1 MPPRIRAL
9 GVVALALCC
18 VLAAIGA
25 LALAVPG
32 DAPDAGQRDP
42 TALDAGQRDPADPA
56 LQRLH
61 DVGVTGE
68 NVTVGVVGVTG
79 FDTDHPAIGGRI
91 AERRAFGDGATVDNG
106 GRDRHGTATAA
117 VVART
122 APDSDLHLATF
133 DDTTGFRRAVTWL
146 VTADVDVIVAPV
158 SFYGRPGDGTSTVAR
173 LGAWARRQG
182 VVFVAPTGNL
192 ARGHWTGHY
201 DDPDGD
207 RLRFGDT
214 TRNYLAGRGSEMR
227 IWLAWDRAHAEEA
240 YVAELYRTDDG
251 EASLVARS
259 EPFPGDGVPN
269 ARTNARLQGG
279 TYYVVVRGPD
289 NATGARVRLSSPTHR
304 FQRARPEGSVVAP
317 ATGRGVI
324 GVGAY
329 DPAAD
334 RVEPFSSTGPTAD
347 GRLGVDVV
355 APARHEIGGYDEPL
369 VGSSAAT
376 PYVGGLAA
384 LVLDADPDRSPREVE
399 LRLERTA
406 RDVGPNGTD
415 TVAGNGLVM
424 PGRAVDSP
432 ANATE

>member
-1 MPPRIRAL
+1 MPARIRAL

-18 VLAAIGA
+18 VLVAIGA
-25 LALAVPG
+25 LALSVPG
-32 DAPDAGQRDP
+32 APVDDEERGP
-42 TALDAGQRDPADPA
+42 TDDG

-61 DVGVTGE
+61 AAGVDGD

-79 FDTDHPAIGGRI
+79 FDTDHPAI
-91 AERRAFGDGATVDNG
+91 ADQVVESRAFGDGATVANG
-106 GRDRHGTATAA
+106 GRNRHGTATAA

-122 APDSDLHLATF
+122 APDADLRLAAF

-192 ARGHWTGHY
+192 ARGHWTGRY
-201 DDPDGD
+201 DDPDEG
-207 RLRFGDT
+207 RLRFDDT
-214 TRNYLAGRGSEMR
+214 ARNYLAGRGSETR
-227 IWLAWDRAHAEEA
+227 IWLAWDRAHANQT
-240 YVAELYRTDDG
+240 YVAELYRTESG

-259 EPFPGDGVPN
+259 APFPSDGVPN
-269 ARTNARLQGG
+269 ARINARLRGG

-304 FQRARPEGSVVAP
+304 FQRARPDGSVAAP

-329 DPAAD
+329 DPAAG
-334 RVEPFSSTGPTAD
+334 RVEPFSSRGPTAD

-355 APARHEIGGYDEPL
+355 APARHEIRGYDEPL

-384 LVLDADPDRSPREVE
+384 LAFDAEPGLSPREVE

-415 TVAGNGLVM
+415 PVAGAGLVV
-424 PGRAVDSP
+424 PGRAADAP
-432 ANATE
+432 ATATG

>member
-1 MPPRIRAL
+1 MPARIRAL
-9 GVVALALCC
+9 GVVAVALCC

-25 LALAVPG
+25 LALSVPG
-32 DAPDAGQRDP
+32 A
-42 TALDAGQRDPADPA
+42 PADVQRSNA
-56 LQRLH
+56 TDGGLQRLH
-61 DVGVTGE
+61 AAGVTGE

-79 FDTDHPAIGGRI
+79 FDTDHPAIADRVE
-91 AERRAFGDGATVDNG
+91 AAQAFGDGATVANG
-106 GRDRHGTATAA
+106 GRNRHGTATAA

-122 APDSDLHLATF
+122 APDADLRLATF
-133 DDTTGFRRAVTWL
+133 DDTAGFRRAVTWL
-146 VTADVDVIVAPV
+146 VTADADVIVAPV

-173 LGAWARRQG
+173 LGEWARRQG

-192 ARGHWTGHY
+192 ARGHWAGRY
-201 DDPDGD
+201 DDPSDG
-207 RLRFGDT
+207 RLRFGER
-214 TRNYLAGRGSEMR
+214 TRNYLAGRGSETR
-227 IWLAWDRAHAEEA
+227 VWLAWDRAHANET

-251 EASLVARS
+251 ERSLVARS

-269 ARTNARLQGG
+269 ARINARLQGG
-279 TYYVVVRGPD
+279 TYYVVVRGPS
-289 NATGARVRLSSPTHR
+289 NATGARVRLASPTHR
-304 FQRARPEGSVVAP
+304 FQRNRPDGSVAAP

-329 DPAAD
+329 DPVAG
-334 RVEPFSSTGPTAD
+334 RVEPFSSRGPTAD

-384 LVLDADPDRSPREVE
+384 LALDADPDRSPREIE
-399 LRLERTA
+399 LRFERTA

-415 TVAGNGLVM
+415 TAAGNGLVV
-424 PGRAVDSP
+424 PRAVDLP
-432 ANATE
+432 ANATG

>member
-1 MPPRIRAL
+1 MPARIRAL
-9 GVVALALCC
+9 GVVAVALLCL
-18 VLAAIGA
+18 LAAIGA
-25 LALAVPG
+25 LALSVPG
-32 DAPDAGQRDP
+32 APADADQSDP
-42 TALDAGQRDPADPA
+42 TDGG

-61 DVGVTGE
+61 AAGVTGG

-79 FDTDHPAIGGRI
+79 FDTDHPAIAGQVV
-91 AERRAFGDGATVDNG
+91 ESRAFGDGATVENG
-106 GRDRHGTATAA
+106 GRNRHGTATAA

-122 APDSDLHLATF
+122 APDADLRLATF

-146 VTADVDVIVAPV
+146 VTADVDVVVAPV

-173 LGAWARRQG
+173 LGEWARRQG

-192 ARGHWTGHY
+192 ARGHWAGRY
-201 DDPDGD
+201 GDPDDG
-207 RLRFGDT
+207 RLRFGES
-214 TRNYLAGRGSEMR
+214 TRNYLAGRGSEAR
-227 IWLAWDRAHAEEA
+227 IWLAWDRAHANRTF
-240 YVAELYRTDDG
+240 VAELYRTDDG
-251 EASLVARS
+251 ERTLVARS

-269 ARTNARLQGG
+269 ARINARLQGG
-279 TYYVVVRGPD
+279 TYYVVVRGPP

-304 FQRARPEGSVVAP
+304 FQRTRPAESVAAP

-329 DPAAD
+329 DPAAG
-334 RVEPFSSTGPTAD
+334 RVEPYSSRGPTAD

-384 LVLDADPDRSPREVE
+384 LVLDADPDRSPRAVE

-406 RDVGPNGTD
+406 EDVGPTGTD
-415 TVAGNGLVM
+415 PVAGNGLVV
-424 PGRAVDSP
+424 PGRAVDVP
-432 ANATE
+432 ANATG

>member
-1 MPPRIRAL
+1 MPARIRAL
-9 GVVALALCC
+9 GVVAVALCC

-25 LALAVPG
+25 LALSVPG
-32 DAPDAGQRDP
+32 A
-42 TALDAGQRDPADPA
+42 PADTRQREA
-56 LQRLH
+56 ADGGLQRLH
-61 DVGVTGE
+61 DAGVTGDD
-68 NVTVGVVGVTG
+68 VTVGVVGVTG
-79 FDTDHPAIGGRI
+79 FDTDHPTIGDRI
-91 AERRAFGDGATVDNG
+91 AESRAFGDGETVANG
-106 GRDRHGTATAA
+106 GRNHHGTATAA

-122 APDSDLHLATF
+122 APDADLRLATF
-133 DDTTGFRRAVTWL
+133 DDTTSFRRAVTWL

-173 LGAWARRQG
+173 LGEWARRQG

-192 ARGHWTGHY
+192 ARGHWAGRY
-201 DDPDGD
+201 DDPSDG
-207 RLRFGDT
+207 RLRFGERP
-214 TRNYLAGRGSEMR
+214 RNYLAGRGSETR
-227 IWLAWDRAHAEEA
+227 IWLGWDRAHGNET

-259 EPFPGDGVPN
+259 APFPGDGVPN
-269 ARTNARLQGG
+269 ARINARLQGG
-279 TYYVVVRGPD
+279 TYYVVVRGPP

-304 FQRARPEGSVVAP
+304 FQWTRSEGSVAAP

-329 DPAAD
+329 DPAAG
-334 RVEPFSSTGPTAD
+334 RVEPFSSRGPTAD

-355 APARHEIGGYDEPL
+355 APARHEIAGYEEPL

-384 LVLDADPDRSPREVE
+384 LALDADPDRSPRAVE

-415 TVAGNGLVM
+415 PTAGNGLVV
-424 PGRAVDSP
+424 PGRVVDLP
-432 ANATE
+432 ANATR